1 MGSDPLPRAVL
12 LDLDDTI
19 LDDSS
24 NIAACWREACASQAH
39 RLVLQQP
46 DDVFE
51 MIQRTSK
58 WFWDDPE
65 RHRTGRLELNSARR
79 EVVHLALKE
88 LGIEDVDLAAA
99 IGDAYAHGREV
110 GIEPLPE
117 AIETVG
123 WLRAAGCRLALITN
137 GAGHAQRRKIERF
150 GLANLFDA
158 ILVEGEIGFGK
169 PDERVYRLALE
180 TLRVEAIDAWMV
192 GDNLDWDVAAPQQ
205 LGVFSIWVDRK
216 GRGLPTMT
224 HVRPDRIIRGLSDL
238 RSSPINRT
246 FDPSDA

>member
-1 MGSDPLPRAVL
+1 MLPSAVL

-24 NIAACWREACASQAH
+24 NIAACWREACTNQAH
-39 RLVLQQP
+39 RLVPHQI
-46 DDVFE
+46 DEVFE
-51 MIQRTSK
+51 KIQQTSK

-79 EVVHLALKE
+79 EVVRLALKE
-88 LGIEDVDLAAA
+88 LGIDDADLATA

-123 WLRAAGCRLALITN
+123 WLRAAGCRLALLTN
-137 GAGHAQRRKIERF
+137 GAGHAQRKKIERF
-150 GLANLFDA
+150 GLIDLFDA

-169 PDERVYRLALE
+169 PDERIYRLALE
-180 TLRVEAIDAWMV
+180 KLRVDPADAWMV
-192 GDNLDWDVAAPQQ
+192 GDNLEWDVAAPQK
-205 LGVFSIWVDRK
+205 LGVFSIWIDRS
-216 GRGLPTMT
+216 GRGLPPTT
-224 HVRPDRIIRGLSDL
+224 DIRPDEIVQGLSDL
-238 RSSPINRT
+238 RARRS
-246 FDPSDA
+246 